1 MFFILNNDILI
12 KKWRGGGGYY
22 LFRDRLKRYP
32 LSDEEYEILRQCDG
46 NTELQKC
53 FMTSKLEAARM
64 IHPVEKGAE
73 QLLPDQIKEYPN
85 YYVQNIDWNITD
97 ICNYNCLHCFH
108 AADVHST
115 GRAFFTLEEAQKL
128 LDGMV
133 ECGLTGVRLTGGE
146 PTLHPQ
152 FREILQEIRSRRLW
166 LATLITNGSNL
177 TEELL
182 DTINSLFPGTQIMIS
197 FDGLGTHDWLR
208 QHEGAEEKALRA
220 IRLCVEAG
228 FNVVINA
235 NLNRKNRGCM
245 FDSVKLLGEM
255 GVDAIR
261 IIRTTEVPRW
271 AENAEGMSLPVDE
284 YYQFSADFAKMYKE
298 GGIKTPVVIWQSMY
312 LNGKRNTW
320 TCYPVK
326 AGAGKY
332 NENAPICSAMF
343 HKPSVLANGDIIPCA
358 SLAGLYGKM
367 GIRMDNVK
375 EVGLQKAMT
384 GGVFVDALTHT
395 CGEKLQKNRK
405 CGSCKWGKNCQG
417 GCPAMSSLYD
427 GSLLG
432 TDPTKCAFFEN
443 GWYEKYAAIMEGW
456 RNVNPL
462 GG

>member
-1 MFFILNNDILI
+1 MYFILNKDILI
-12 KKWRGGGGYY
+12 KKWKGGCGYY
-22 LFRDRLKRYP
+22 LYRDRLKRFP

-73 QLLPDQIKEYPN
+73 QLLPDQMKEYPN

-115 GRAFFTLEEAQKL
+115 GRAFFTLEEARKL
-128 LDGMV
+128 LDGME

-182 DTINSLFPGTQIMIS
+182 DTLRNLFPGTQIMIS
-197 FDGLGTHDWLR
+197 FDGLGAHDWLR
-208 QHEGAEEKALRA
+208 QHKGAEEKALRA
-220 IRLCVEAG
+220 IRLSKEAG

-235 NLNRKNRGCM
+235 NLNRKNRDCM
-245 FDSVKLLGEM
+245 FASVKLLDEM

-271 AENAEGMSLPVDE
+271 AENAEGMSLPVEE
-284 YYQFSADFAKMYKE
+284 YYQFSADFAKMYRE
-298 GGIKTPVVIWQSMY
+298 SGIKVPVIIWQSMY
-312 LNGKRNTW
+312 LNGRRNSW
-320 TCYPVK
+320 SCYTVK

-358 SLAGLYGKM
+358 PLAGLYGTL

-432 TDPTKCAFFEN
+432 TDTTKCVFFEN
-443 GWYEKYAAIMEGW
+443 GWYEKYAAVMEGW
-456 RNVNPL
+456 RNINPL
-462 GG
+462 

>member
-152 FREILQEIRSRRLW
+152 FREILQEIR
-166 LATLITNGSNL
+166 
-177 TEELL
+177 
-182 DTINSLFPGTQIMIS
+182 
-197 FDGLGTHDWLR
+197 
-208 QHEGAEEKALRA
+208 
-220 IRLCVEAG
+220 
-228 FNVVINA
+228 
-235 NLNRKNRGCM
+235 
-245 FDSVKLLGEM
+245 
-255 GVDAIR
+255 
-261 IIRTTEVPRW
+261 
-271 AENAEGMSLPVDE
+271 
-284 YYQFSADFAKMYKE
+284 
-298 GGIKTPVVIWQSMY
+298 
-312 LNGKRNTW
+312 
-320 TCYPVK
+320 
-326 AGAGKY
+326 
-332 NENAPICSAMF
+332 
-343 HKPSVLANGDIIPCA
+343 
-358 SLAGLYGKM
+358 
-367 GIRMDNVK
+367 
-375 EVGLQKAMT
+375 
-384 GGVFVDALTHT
+384 
-395 CGEKLQKNRK
+395 
-405 CGSCKWGKNCQG
+405 
-417 GCPAMSSLYD
+417 
-427 GSLLG
+427 
-432 TDPTKCAFFEN
+432 
-443 GWYEKYAAIMEGW
+443 
-456 RNVNPL
+456 
-462 GG
+462 